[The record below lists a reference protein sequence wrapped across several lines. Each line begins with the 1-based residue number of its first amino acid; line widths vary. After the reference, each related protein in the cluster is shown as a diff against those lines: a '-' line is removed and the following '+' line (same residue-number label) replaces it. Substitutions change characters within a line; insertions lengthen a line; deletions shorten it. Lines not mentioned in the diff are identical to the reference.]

1 MKWQKSDLKEKAHKW
16 NQLLVSTF
24 FSGKTGKNCVF
35 SMPNQVLE
43 C

>member
-24 FSGKTGKNCVF
+24 SGKTGKNCVF
-35 SMPNQVLE
+35 SMLNQVLE